1 MKVYTSNY
9 RSHWISPYTVLERV
23 LFWLDWDNISYETPW
38 VERWSDR
45 LNPFCVAVQK
55 FLDFVHPQIRMVK
68 IDYYDTWNMDSTLSL
83 IVLPMLK
90 QLNATK
96 HGAPLVE
103 DDDVPEHLRSTA
115 APAKA
120 NEWDTDENHFARWEW
135 VMSELIW
142 TFEQLHPDS
151 DWESQYHSGEIDI
164 AWAKP
169 DARGLTEM
177 LKGPKD
183 THKFD
188 VDGYQRHQARISN
201 GLRLFGTYYRGLWD

>member
-9 RSHWISPYTVLERV
+9 RNHWISPYTVLERV

-45 LNPFCVAVQK
+45 LNPLCVAWQK
-55 FLDFVHPQIRMVK
+55 FLDFVHPQICMVK
-68 IDYYDTWNMDSTLSL
+68 IDYYDTWNMDSTLAL

-103 DDDVPEHLRSTA
+103 DDDVPEHLRSIA

-120 NEWDTDENHFARWEW
+120 NEWDTDDNHFARWEW

-164 AWAKP
+164 AWGKP

-183 THKFD
+183 THRFD